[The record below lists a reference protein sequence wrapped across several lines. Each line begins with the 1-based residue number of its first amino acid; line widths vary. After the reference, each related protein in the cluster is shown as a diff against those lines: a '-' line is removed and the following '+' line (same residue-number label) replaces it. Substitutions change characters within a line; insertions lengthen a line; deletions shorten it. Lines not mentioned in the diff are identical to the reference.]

1 MKKEIEITVTEETE
15 ETTFIWAYSEQE
27 IYEKFGTHPHLG
39 LSGTQAAQN
48 LEKFGSNEL
57 KLKGPSFVSQYIT
70 PLFNWL
76 IILYLISAAIMFI
89 ASIVTET
96 DNMSLV
102 YVTLFAVLAN
112 ILVAIYQQARST
124 KKLEALQSMAAPKT
138 WVIRDGQIE
147 ELFSKNI
154 VVGDLLK
161 LATGDHIPADCRIV
175 SSTDLRV
182 NEASLTGE
190 SELVSKNRGQAL
202 SNRELH
208 LQNQEN
214 ILFLGTFINT
224 GHCLAV
230 VFATGL
236 DTEIGKISQGM
247 QDIESAEIPIRA
259 KMDNIGKWFG
269 ISIILLWVGTLIY
282 LKITTGKIEFVQ
294 SLNAAMS
301 IMPVN
306 IPVLVTVIMLSGVL
320 AMAEHGVIVRNIAAV
335 DSLGRVSV
343 VCTDKT
349 GTLTKSQMSVQ
360 YVWTRGST
368 FKVTGSGYKPTGD
381 VILMDIPNKP
391 QKVENIAEYPHL
403 EFLIKSGYLNNNS
416 MLMKYQFEVEKRRRK
431 EIVEDWKIIGSAT
444 EGSLQTLARK
454 TGITHQGGVD
464 IRKKYLEVIEFPFSS
479 DMKRMTKVFQDK
491 TTGEVIS
498 FTKGASEYLITN
510 CDYLLGDNQKEF
522 NFSIDLRLI
531 IMNIINEYA

>member
-1 MKKEIEITVTEETE
+1 YL
-15 ETTFIWAYSEQE
+15 A
-27 IYEKFGTHPHLG
+27 
-39 LSGTQAAQN
+39 
-48 LEKFGSNEL
+48 
-57 KLKGPSFVSQYIT
+57 

-76 IILYLISAAIMFI
+76 IILYLISAAIMLI

-102 YVTLFAVLAN
+102 YVTLFAVVAN
-112 ILVAIYQQARST
+112 IVVAIYQQARAT

-161 LATGDHIPADCRIV
+161 LATGDQVPADSRIIL
-175 SSTDLRV
+175 STDLRV

-190 SELVSKNRGQAL
+190 SELVSKNRGQAMQ
-202 SNRELH
+202 NRDLH

-214 ILFLGTFINT
+214 ILFYGTFITT
-224 GHCLAV
+224 GHCMAI
-230 VFATGL
+230 VFATGA
-236 DTEIGKISQGM
+236 DTEIGKISVGM
-247 QDIESAEIPIRA
+247 QDIENAEIPIRA
-259 KMDNIGKWFG
+259 KMDNLGKWFG
-269 ISIILLWVGTLIY
+269 IAIIFLWIGTLIF
-282 LKITTGKIEFVQ
+282 LKVTTGEIEFVQ

-320 AMAEHGVIVRNIAAV
+320 SMAEHGVIVRNIAAV

-368 FKVTGSGYKPTGD
+368 FKITGSGYKPTGE
-381 VILMDIPNKP
+381 VILMDIPNNP
-391 QKVENIAEYPHL
+391 QKVENVSDYPHL
-403 EFLIKSGYLNNNS
+403 
-416 MLMKYQFEVEKRRRK
+416 
-431 EIVEDWKIIGSAT
+431 
-444 EGSLQTLARK
+444 
-454 TGITHQGGVD
+454 
-464 IRKKYLEVIEFPFSS
+464 
-479 DMKRMTKVFQDK
+479 
-491 TTGEVIS
+491 
-498 FTKGASEYLITN
+498 
-510 CDYLLGDNQKEF
+510 
-522 NFSIDLRLI
+522 
-531 IMNIINEYA
+531 